1 MHRSAPRQRREHA
14 ARTLGLSRAAVSAQ
28 IARLERDLHARLLE
42 RTTRRVALT
51 DEGRLY
57 HARAVRIL

>member
-1 MHRSAPRQRREHA
+1 
-14 ARTLGLSRAAVSAQ
+14 VSAQ